1 MPGRAPRRWPRRRAR
16 QRRPPQGLLRR
27 LSRSAPLLGSC
38 SCSSRGRGVGRRQTP
53 IKTTGCSRCPLPL
66 ALGAIRT
73 RRRERA
79 RRRSAC
85 RSGGAGGVVPPFIV
99 QPYIRVVERR
109 ARMRRGAG
117 GRPRSSRARIPARY
131 RYLPDGGFTWGWP
144 GSKSSAGTDQAS
156 LTHRLCLA
164 SSGCDLYQSQ
174 VYFS

>member
-1 MPGRAPRRWPRRRAR
+1 MAAAASTAATAATRITMEALEISAIVGVSLVLLAGTGRGGDRRRSK
-16 QRRPPQGLLRR
+16 RRAAPGAPPS
-27 LSRSAPLLGSC
+27 LSLW
-38 SCSSRGRGVGRRQTP
+38 
-53 IKTTGCSRCPLPL
+53 
-66 ALGAIRT
+66 GAIRT